1 MSRGPHRRPRPQPTR
16 PVEPITDFSQLPVIC
31 NAADVAKLYRTS
43 IENVQ
48 KWARAGKIPCFKI
61 SGSWLFPRD
70 ELLSHM
76 TQQIYGANTVWKEAP
91 T

>member
-1 MSRGPHRRPRPQPTR
+1 MSRGPHKRPRPQPAR

-31 NAADVAKLYRTS
+31 TAADVAKLYRTS

-61 SGSWLFPRD
+61 SRSWLFPRD
-70 ELLSHM
+70 ELIDYIDRLAKGGTSCH
-76 TQQIYGANTVWKEAP
+76 E
-91 T
+91 